1 MAIVKS
7 MWMMNTVKKLGNTV
21 LYQAMGQTRQRELA
35 ATVSNPRTQSQMA
48 QRTRWANLVNFYRA
62 NANWM
67 KFAYETKKTN
77 QSEYNKFMSLNVPN
91 SRIYLP
97 KSLASQ
103 GACIVDAYQM
113 TQGSL
118 PSIEVLKNQT
128 GWQTNIYVTNAEEL
142 DENATIGEVTQVILP
157 ANPGMREGD
166 QLSFIRFTQMT
177 NASTGVPFVIVRK
190 YEVILKANDTRRF
203 YDFMPYD
210 YIGWGGSGTDQHI
223 DVTDSGN
230 AGGFLLVLS
239 RTIGGKT
246 YVSTQSIIVANN
258 DALIGAYSS
267 DSAKQTAI
275 DSYGESVEPF
285 LTSSTANEDAQAA
298 TMPSVVKVNILGRDA
313 IPGQRFS
320 FEFEQGDPS
329 IVADL
334 TMSQAMVG
342 SVVEVASLRYYQG
355 GVLKTAEFDSAGS
368 SVSGTSVGLPFSG
381 DDGPAVLYDISFE
394 LGDTAYRAVF
404 AVTNADTIGGLE

>member
-1 MAIVKS
+1 MAIVNS
-7 MWMMNTVKKLGNTV
+7 MWMVNTKKKLGGTI

-35 ATVSNPRTQSQMA
+35 ASVNNPRTQSQMET
-48 QRTRWANLVNFYRA
+48 RTRWANLVNFYRA

-91 SRIYLP
+91 TRIYLP
-97 KSLASQ
+97 KSLANQ

-118 PSIEVLKNQT
+118 PSIEVLKIQG

-142 DENATIGEVTQVILP
+142 DENATIGEVTNVILP

-166 QLSFIRFTQMT
+166 QISFIRFTQMT

-203 YDFMPYD
+203 FDFMPYD
-210 YIGWGGSGTDQHI
+210 YIGWGGSGANQYI

-230 AGGFLLVLS
+230 AGGFLMALS

-258 DALIGAYSS
+258 DALISAYSS

-275 DSYGESVEPF
+275 DSYGESNEPF
-285 LTSSTANEDAQAA
+285 LSSSIANEDSQAA
-298 TMPSVVKVNILGRDA
+298 VS
-313 IPGQRFS
+313 
-320 FEFEQGDPS
+320 PS
-329 IVADL
+329 IVSVKIDEEPFVPGERAIVSNFTQDANFLLRLSNIGNIESVTNVAIQYYHEGQLQEETLTGAQIQGTVIECNRSAEDL
-334 TMSQAMVG
+334 
-342 SVVEVASLRYYQG
+342 ENVA
-355 GVLKTAEFDSAGS
+355 
-368 SVSGTSVGLPFSG
+368 
-381 DDGPAVLYDISFE
+381 LYDIKVTTNAGT
-394 LGDTAYRAVF
+394 LRAVF
-404 AVTNADTIGGLE
+404 VVPNAYTIVGLE

>member
-1 MAIVKS
+1 MAIVNS
-7 MWMMNTVKKLGNTV
+7 MWMVNTKKKLGGTV

-35 ATVSNPRTQSQMA
+35 ASVSNPRTQSQMET
-48 QRTRWANLVNFYRA
+48 RTRWANLVNFYRA
-62 NANWM
+62 NASWM

-77 QSEYNKFMSLNVPN
+77 QSEYNKFMSLNVP
-91 SRIYLP
+91 SARIYLP

-118 PSIEVLKNQT
+118 PSIEVLKVQG

-157 ANPGMREGD
+157 ANPGIREGD

-210 YIGWGGSGTDQHI
+210 YIGWGGSGADQHI

-230 AGGFLLVLS
+230 AGGFLLALS

-267 DSAKQTAI
+267 DSAKQAAI
-275 DSYGESVEPF
+275 DSYGESSEPF
-285 LTSSTANEDAQAA
+285 LSASTANEDSQAA
-298 TMPSVVKVNILGRDA
+298 TNPSVVGVDINDIHSV
-313 IPGQRFS
+313 PGQRLSFS
-320 FEFEQGDPS
+320 LASPDLDME
-329 IVADL
+329 VVL
-334 TMSQAMVG
+334 TMSQDMSDLNVD
-342 SVVEVASLRYYQG
+342 SASLRYWQG
-355 GVLKTAEFDSAGS
+355 GELKSAQFDSAG
-368 SVSGTSVGLPFSG
+368 VDVVDNKITLPFTGTEGSI
-381 DDGPAVLYDISFE
+381 VVYDISVVMS
-394 LGDTAYRAVF
+394 GTAYRAVF

>member
-1 MAIVKS
+1 MAIINS
-7 MWMMNTVKKLGNTV
+7 MWMTNTKKKLGGTV

-35 ATVSNPRTQSQMA
+35 ATVSNPRTQSQME

-77 QSEYNKFMSLNVPN
+77 QSEYNKFMSLNVPGT
-91 SRIYLP
+91 RIYLP

-118 PSIEVLKNQT
+118 PSIEVQKITQ
-128 GWQTNIYVTNAEEL
+128 GWKTNIYVTNAEEL

-166 QLSFIRFTQMT
+166 QLSFLRFTQMT

-210 YIGWGGSGTDQHI
+210 YISWGGSGDNQYI
-223 DVTDSGN
+223 GVTDSGN
-230 AGGFLLVLS
+230 AGGFLLALS

-246 YVSTQSIIVANN
+246 YVSTQSIVVANN
-258 DALIGAYSS
+258 GTLIEAYSS
-267 DSAKQTAI
+267 ESAKQAAI
-275 DSYGESVEPF
+275 DSYGESTEPF
-285 LTSSTANEDAQAA
+285 LSSSSADEDSQAA
-298 TMPSVVKVNILGRDA
+298 TRLAPLYLDIEGTKYMAGQVAAPASAASADA
-313 IPGQRFS
+313 IKVVFNQELAVQATSIAITFWKAGIKKTQAIQVENTTGNTVRCDWPDA
-320 FEFEQGDPS
+320 QGMDEAA
-329 IVADL
+329 IAD
-334 TMSQAMVG
+334 
-342 SVVEVASLRYYQG
+342 VVIATSGDSYRLVFVVPNEYTQG
-355 GVLKTAEFDSAGS
+355 GLD
-368 SVSGTSVGLPFSG
+368 
-381 DDGPAVLYDISFE
+381 
-394 LGDTAYRAVF
+394 
-404 AVTNADTIGGLE
+404 